1 MTPRSLYASIRW
13 MFEAHWN
20 QHTATVHISVYPL
33 VYLFAYLFEESY
45 SQLSMHQMS
54 RGYSQLGV
62 HRMGRLNFSRTILH
76 ISVWMLVYKLL
87 GVSLIYLF
95 VSIFT
100 TISITDRPKPLY
112 TSSWAFLLTLCSS
125 VSKSLFRF
133 LIGRAAVLM
142 QVRALHKWAC
152 S

>member
-1 MTPRSLYASIRW
+1 MTPRSVCTSIRW
-13 MFEAHWN
+13 IFEAHRN
-20 QHTATVHISVYPL
+20 QHTATMHISVYPL
-33 VYLFAYLFEESY
+33 VYSFAYLFAESY

-54 RGYSQLGV
+54 RGYTQLGV
-62 HRMGRLNFSRTILH
+62 HRMSRLNCSRTILH
-76 ISVWMLVYKLL
+76 MYVQMFVYKLL

-100 TISITDRPKPLY
+100 TVSVTDRPKPLY
-112 TSSWAFLLTLCSS
+112 TSSWTFLWTLCSS
-125 VSKSLFRF
+125 VSKCLFRF

-142 QVRALHKWAC
+142 QASALHKWAC